1 MSGLYPQRNPS
12 PQAAPPAGTGR
23 VAFAAFTGLGL
34 ATLAAVVLLPE
45 YAALARLR
53 ARRDALARRVDCERR
68 LLAYNDRL
76 IRAQQTD
83 PVLAA
88 RLMIRHGRYRP
99 VHYKAWRVSASRPM
113 EPVPERIWQEASAAV
128 SPPRGAAYRAALW
141 LEESRTR
148 TSLMILA
155 LGAIAVGVLLF
166 GPSFRRPP
174 EEAGG

>member
-1 MSGLYPQRNPS
+1 MSGLYCQQEHS
-12 PQAAPPAGTGR
+12 PHAARAGATGR
-23 VAFAAFTGLGL
+23 VAFAAFTGVGL

-45 YAALARLR
+45 YAALTRLR
-53 ARRDALARRVDCERR
+53 ARRDALARRLEGERR

-76 IRAQQTD
+76 IRAQRTD

-99 VHYKAWRVSASRPM
+99 VHYRAWRVSVADPPQ
-113 EPVPERIWQEASAAV
+113 PVPERIWQEASAAA
-128 SPPRGAAYRAALW
+128 SPPHGLAYRAALW
-141 LEESRTR
+141 LEETRTR

-155 LGAIAVGVLLF
+155 LGAVAVGVLLF